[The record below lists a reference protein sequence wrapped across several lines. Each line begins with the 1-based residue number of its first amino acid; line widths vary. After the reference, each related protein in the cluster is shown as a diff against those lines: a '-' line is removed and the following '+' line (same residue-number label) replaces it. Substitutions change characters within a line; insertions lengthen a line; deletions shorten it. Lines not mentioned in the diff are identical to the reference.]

1 MTQILVATDLSD
13 RARKALVRGLDLA
26 RRFDATLTVLHVVD
40 ADQPLDLRDAAL
52 RSAEAWLGEELQRQG
67 AAGVKSS
74 IEVMPGSPDATI
86 VEVAASSSADLV
98 VMGAHRRHRLR
109 DVFVGTTIERV
120 IRATDLPVLM
130 VNRAPDHGY
139 DKALVAVDFSAI
151 SDRALRAA
159 AGLAYLGATEI
170 ILLHACQ
177 PIGRTTLAASG
188 VEPKVIE
195 AHAATTVAEAAAQL
209 RLLAQR
215 HAGTATLRDVVEE
228 GPPVEV
234 IERVATREA
243 APLVVL
249 GSRSHSGILRFLMG
263 STAESYL
270 RTTTETDVLVV
281 SPSAN
286 DALTPPAAPDR
297 S

>member
-1 MTQILVATDLSD
+1 MTQLLVATDLSE
-13 RARKALVRGLDLA
+13 RARKALLRGLDLA
-26 RRFDATLTVLHVVD
+26 RRLEATLTVLHVVD
-40 ADQPLDLRDAAL
+40 ADQPLRLRDAAL
-52 RSAEAWLGEELQRQG
+52 RSAEAWLGTELQRHG
-67 AAGVKSS
+67 ASDVTSS
-74 IEVMPGSPDATI
+74 IEVVPGSPDATI
-86 VEVAASSSADLV
+86 VEVAASTGADLV

-109 DVFVGTTIERV
+109 DVFVGTTSERV

-130 VNRAPDHGY
+130 VNREPGRCY
-139 DKALVAVDFSAI
+139 DKALVPVDFSTI
-151 SDRALRAA
+151 SDRALRVA
-159 AGLAYLGATEI
+159 AGLSYLGATEI

-188 VEPKVIE
+188 VEPKIIE
-195 AHAATTVAEAAAQL
+195 THAATTMAEAAASL
-209 RLLAQR
+209 RLLADR
-215 HAGTATLRDVVEE
+215 HAGDATLRSLVEE

-234 IERVATREA
+234 IERVAAREGA
-243 APLVVL
+243 TLVVL

-281 SPSAN
+281 SPSSN
-286 DALTPPAAPDR
+286 DTLTSPAAPDR